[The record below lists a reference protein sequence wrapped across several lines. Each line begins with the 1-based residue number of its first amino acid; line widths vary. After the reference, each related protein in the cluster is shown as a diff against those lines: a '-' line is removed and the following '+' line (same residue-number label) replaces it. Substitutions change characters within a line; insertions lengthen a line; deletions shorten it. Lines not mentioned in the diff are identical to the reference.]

1 MKKTFKHTGF
11 GFGILYAVA
20 VILALTGR
28 ISIAVLDSM
37 DGITYDYISVSA
49 GPKLTQLLSIFTGS
63 QLYICMTAMGLACAL
78 FAAAN
83 VLSGIQYAKHGEK
96 INCVWASL
104 FWGVLTTVAALI
116 CAGLIGSG
124 MFSAVQRAALK
135 AKSSG
140 GAGTLITAILFV
152 LTIATLFASSVQVIY
167 ACIVKGKTE
176 RGIGIRLIIAALFWG
191 LLTSVLAVLTFKVF
205 NTVNP
210 ETTACLGLLITDIA
224 VNLIIAF
231 SAHFIAKKAA

>member
-1 MKKTFKHTGF
+1 
-11 GFGILYAVA
+11 
-20 VILALTGR
+20 
-28 ISIAVLDSM
+28 
-37 DGITYDYISVSA
+37 
-49 GPKLTQLLSIFTGS
+49 
-63 QLYICMTAMGLACAL
+63 
-78 FAAAN
+78 
-83 VLSGIQYAKHGEK
+83 
-96 INCVWASL
+96 
-104 FWGVLTTVAALI
+104 
-116 CAGLIGSG
+116 

-176 RGIGIRLIIAALFWG
+176 RGIGIRLIIAALFGG